1 MQGILNINKSKG
13 LTSFDVIA
21 KLRKLLNIKRIG
33 HAGTL
38 DPLATGVLPIFVGN
52 TTRFIQ
58 YMPKTKAYRAYA
70 RLGVETN
77 TYDTE
82 GEIIDKR
89 VCKYDI
95 EEIKS
100 ALKTF
105 EGKTIQTPPIYSAIS
120 VNGKRLYE
128 YARKNIEVEIPQKE
142 IEIFNIEVVDFQ
154 SDTDFPL
161 LTFDINCASGVY
173 VRSII
178 HDLGAKLNSCAM
190 MENLTRT
197 MSANLYLD
205 NSITLEELTKDNAQN
220 YFIDANTMIDF
231 PEINLS
237 EENLNKIKQGQ
248 YIFNQ
253 NDALADG
260 YVKLTFNSKLT
271 AIGIKSENIIKPKTV
286 INI

>member
-21 KLRKLLNIKRIG
+21 KLRKLLNLKRIG

-52 TTRFIQ
+52 TTRLIQ
-58 YMPKTKAYRAYA
+58 YIPKTKAYRAYA

-82 GEIIDKR
+82 GEITDKKN
-89 VCKYDI
+89 CKYDI
-95 EEIKS
+95 EEIKN

-142 IEIFNIEVVDFQ
+142 IEIFKIEVVDFEEN
-154 SDTDFPL
+154 TDFPL

-178 HDLGAKLNSCAM
+178 HDLGVKINSFAM

-197 MSANLYLD
+197 MSANLYLN
-205 NSITLEELTKDNAQN
+205 NSVTLEELTKENAEQ

-231 PEINLS
+231 PEVNLS
-237 EENLNKIKQGQ
+237 EENLDKIKKGQ
-248 YIFNQ
+248 YIFNSNQ
-253 NDALADG
+253 TILDG
-260 YVKLTFNSKLT
+260 EVKLSHNSQLV
-271 AIGIKSENIIKPKTV
+271 AIGIKTENIIKPKTV
-286 INI
+286 IG

>member
-52 TTRFIQ
+52 TTRLIQ

-105 EGKTIQTPPIYSAIS
+105 EGKYM
-120 VNGKRLYE
+120 
-128 YARKNIEVEIPQKE
+128 KE
-142 IEIFNIEVVDFQ
+142 
-154 SDTDFPL
+154 SD
-161 LTFDINCASGVY
+161 
-173 VRSII
+173 
-178 HDLGAKLNSCAM
+178 
-190 MENLTRT
+190 
-197 MSANLYLD
+197 
-205 NSITLEELTKDNAQN
+205 
-220 YFIDANTMIDF
+220 
-231 PEINLS
+231 
-237 EENLNKIKQGQ
+237 
-248 YIFNQ
+248 
-253 NDALADG
+253 
-260 YVKLTFNSKLT
+260 
-271 AIGIKSENIIKPKTV
+271 
-286 INI
+286 

>member
-21 KLRKLLNIKRIG
+21 KLRKLLNLKRIG

-52 TTRFIQ
+52 TTRLIQ
-58 YMPKTKAYRAYA
+58 YIPKTKAYRAYA

-82 GEIIDKR
+82 GEITDKKI
-89 VCKYDI
+89 CKYDI
-95 EEIKS
+95 EEIKN

-142 IEIFNIEVVDFQ
+142 IEIFKIEVVDFEEN
-154 SDTDFPL
+154 TDFPL

-178 HDLGAKLNSCAM
+178 HDLGVKINSFAM

-197 MSANLYLD
+197 MSANLYLN
-205 NSITLEELTKDNAQN
+205 NSVTLEELTKENAEQ

-231 PEINLS
+231 PEVNLS
-237 EENLNKIKQGQ
+237 EENLDKIKKGQ
-248 YIFNQ
+248 YIFNSNQ
-253 NDALADG
+253 TILDG
-260 YVKLTFNSKLT
+260 EVKLSYNSQLI
-271 AIGIKSENIIKPKTV
+271 AIGIKTENIIKPKTV
-286 INI
+286 IG